1 MKHTLTYTI
10 IKINVVVFL
19 LDQFIPVASALI
31 RQLGMFN
38 VESLVGGQV
47 WRLLT
52 FQFIHGSSQNF
63 SGALLHL
70 AFNMIGLYYFGPT
83 IERYWG
89 RVRFLAFYLIC
100 GVAGVAGYMLLGKL
114 FGFYSFTGTLVG
126 ASAGLF
132 GVFVATVMVNPHQ
145 LVSLIFLP
153 TKAFPIK
160 YVAWA
165 AIGYSI
171 SNIIAYRL
179 GFSGFLGIGGNTGGE
194 AAHLGGALMGY
205 LFMRYPTLLNWVPFA
220 VPVTP
225 QINGRQSDQGFYSS
239 ERFRGKSIY
248 EAKLKPKADIPEPS
262 VDQQELNRILDKV
275 HQQGIHHLTAEE
287 QLFLKRYYEE
297 KR

>member
-38 VESLVGGQV
+38 VESLMSGQV
-47 WRLLT
+47 WRILT

-70 AFNMIGLYYFGPT
+70 AFNMIGLYYFGPM

-89 RVRFLAFYLIC
+89 RLRFLAFYLIC
-100 GVAGVAGYMLLGKL
+100 GVAGVAGYIVLGKI

-132 GVFVATVMVNPHQ
+132 GVFIAMVMINPHQ
-145 LVSLIFLP
+145 MVSLIFLP

-165 AIGYSI
+165 AMGYSI
-171 SNIIAYRL
+171 VNIIAYRL

-205 LFMRYPTLLNWVPFA
+205 LFMRYPNWLNWVPFSPKIHHNKKA
-220 VPVTP
+220 D
-225 QINGRQSDQGFYSS
+225 NFYHSK
-239 ERFRGKSIY
+239 RFEGKSIY
-248 EAKLKPKADIPEPS
+248 EAKLKPKVDIPKPS
-262 VDQQELNRILDKV
+262 VNQEELNRILEKV
-275 HQQGIHHLTAEE
+275 HQLGIHHLTAEE
-287 QLFLKRYYEE
+287 QLFLKRYYED
-297 KR
+297 KG